1 MRKKNIIM
9 KLSLLLLFFF
19 PLLLFGQ
26 SKKQKKLLAAQ
37 QKENQQLINNIKG
50 HIERMQTYQ
59 SDPLLPNDSVI
70 AYLENQLKEIGI
82 LPGDS
87 DGFVQNIIIDEG
99 KEIDSSTF
107 LKVNGKELQLNEDYF
122 PFPFSLNKTIN
133 GMPAMALREKNQP
146 WFIEINALTN
156 SKNTTDNN
164 IWDNIEKEATR
175 AAGKGA
181 TALFVFNSTAE
192 TSFHF
197 NVKDSNPIA
206 PIPVVY
212 ITFQGLKKYFPDQA
226 DIVEIEMN
234 VLLKP
239 KRYEAKNII
248 GFLDNGAANTI
259 LLKSYLP
266 NVLEKNINGTL
277 TNTFFE
283 PAVMIELTKL
293 LKDPKFK
300 NNNFLFSIIGTKEHC
315 VLPISRSINYSLIL
329 SNLRFST
336 NASSLYLYGFETT
349 PTWKELLTTIDQ
361 GKLQVNFDSIG
372 SQLNSIIPKCV
383 DANPYLI
390 FSTNE
395 YSLTNQ
401 NFEPDVDAIKY
412 ILRIIEKTE
421 SAGQLVYNKKLPEAE
436 VTKRDTLLHPTPNS
450 CIEKNTITPKK
461 QTVSFGIVID
471 KTYTGQGLKI
481 RSLIPKRLGIKLGLH
496 DGDILTSL
504 GEYPISN
511 YKSYFEALS
520 KFNPGDNTILGMI
533 RNNEAKEI
541 NVTF

>member
-1 MRKKNIIM
+1 M
-9 KLSLLLLFFF
+9 KFSLLFLFFF
-19 PLLLFGQ
+19 PILVFSQ

-146 WFIEINALTN
+146 WFIEINTLSN
-156 SKNTTDNN
+156 PKNKPDNN

-197 NVKDSNPIA
+197 NAKDSNPIA

-212 ITFQGLKKYFPDQA
+212 ITYQGLKKYFPDQA

-239 KRYEAKNII
+239 KRYETKNII
-248 GFLDNGAANTI
+248 GIIDNGAANTI
-259 LLKSYLP
+259 LVKSFLP
-266 NVLEKNINGTL
+266 NALERNINDTL
-277 TNTFFE
+277 TNNFCE
-283 PAVMIELTKL
+283 PAVMIELAKL
-293 LKDPKFK
+293 LKAPKFK
-300 NNNFLFSIIGTKEHC
+300 NNNFLFSINGAKE
-315 VLPISRSINYSLIL
+315 NYSLTRPINYTLLL

-336 NASSLYLYGFETT
+336 NATSLYLYGFETT
-349 PTWKELLTTIDQ
+349 PTWKELLPTIDH
-361 GKLQVNFDSIG
+361 GKLQINFDSIG

-383 DANPYLI
+383 DANPYVI

-436 VTKRDTLLHPTPNS
+436 VTKRDTLLHTTPNS
-450 CIEKNTITPKK
+450 SIEKNTITPKK

-496 DGDILTSL
+496 DGDIITSL